1 LEGDGAEEH
10 LPETGL
16 DYFRRG
22 LFI

>member
-1 LEGDGAEEH
+1 LDGDGAEEH